1 MEVRT
6 ALHRVPVWVDG
17 ATVDATGQ
25 VAVGVGFSDKHILK
39 PHRPLSSI
47 RDEIRRTA

>member
-25 VAVGVGFSDKHILK
+25 VAVGVGFSDKHIEAA
-39 PHRPLSSI
+39 SSI
-47 RDEIRRTA
+47 IEHPR